1 MSRSGF
7 GALRRLG
14 FTAILAATAAACSPA
29 SNALPTALPAAQPS
43 AQAIAGPAAGA
54 ASALPS
60 GALTDPGQAWP
71 AFAACLRAHGAEIA
85 DPEVDDNGDPVW
97 ADPDALKAG
106 MTPQIQAACGPIVAL
121 IRQAGSGRSRA
132 TYTYE
137 SELAN
142 AACMR
147 QRGVPDWPDP
157 DPNLAGGMPEGF
169 DKADPTVYA
178 ALVAC
183 EHVLVEAAASPSP
196 AP

>member
-1 MSRSGF
+1 MSRAGS

-14 FTAILAATAAACSPA
+14 FAAMLAATAAACAPA
-29 SNALPTALPAAQPS
+29 QNALPTALPVAQPS
-43 AQAIAGPAAGA
+43 AQASAGPAGGA
-54 ASALPS
+54 ESALPS
-60 GALTDPGQAWP
+60 GALTDPAQAWP
-71 AFAACLRAHGAEIA
+71 AFAACLRAHGLQVA

-97 ADPDALKAG
+97 ATDIKQG
-106 MTPQIQAACGPIVAL
+106 MTNKIQADCAPTI
-121 IRQAGSGRSRA
+121 AGVSDTKDGRHRP

-147 QRGVPDWPDP
+147 DHGLTNWPDP
-157 DPNLAGGMPEGF
+157 DPNNLAAQMPPGF
-169 DKADPTVYA
+169 DKADPSVYA

-183 EHVLVEAAASPSP
+183 EHVLVEATASPSP